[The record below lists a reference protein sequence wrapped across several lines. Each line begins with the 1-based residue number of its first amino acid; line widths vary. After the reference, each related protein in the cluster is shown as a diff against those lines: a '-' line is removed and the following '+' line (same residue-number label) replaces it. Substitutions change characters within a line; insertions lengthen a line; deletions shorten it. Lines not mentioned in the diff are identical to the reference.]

1 MNISK
6 GVENSMNLQHGHL
19 SKLNLG
25 IHLSPINLNI
35 AELDVPIALRKGVR
49 TCTQHPMSYFV
60 SYDHLSPSLLAQTTN
75 LAGVDIPRTIQE
87 AWRNQNGKRQLRT
100 KYMLLKKMKH
110 GIWWKNLK
118 RKILVGC
125 KWVFTIKYNLDGSIE
140 RYKARLVA
148 KGFTQTYGVDYQE
161 TFALHFYTQIF
172 KNKLLKCSYFSKK
185 YSLVWDD

>member
-1 MNISK
+1 MNIPK

-35 AELDVPIALRKGVR
+35 DELDVPIALRKGVR

-60 SYDHLSPSLLAQTTN
+60 SYDHLSPSLRAQTTN

-118 RKILVGC
+118 RKILVDC
-125 KWVFTIKYNLDGSIE
+125 KWVFTIKYNLDGS
-140 RYKARLVA
+140 
-148 KGFTQTYGVDYQE
+148 YGTRQG
-161 TFALHFYTQIF
+161 
-172 KNKLLKCSYFSKK
+172 
-185 YSLVWDD
+185 